1 MTQGKGSP
9 YFPEIRFILKDPVV
23 VFMDKWAI
31 NISIEFFIIQDGGGR
46 DVLGKDNLVSMKLD
60 SLSGPTRDFA

>member
-9 YFPEIRFILKDPVV
+9 YFPEIRFILQDPVV

>member
-1 MTQGKGSP
+1 MLE
-9 YFPEIRFILKDPVV
+9 FLL
-23 VFMDKWAI
+23 FMDKWAI